1 MIINLDKYHR
11 TAHKAQG
18 KTLSKVIIDLSIP
31 PTGRLDNAYAYV
43 VLSRLKCL
51 KDFLILR
58 KFPISVLQQKH
69 CPDYWLELNRLYG
82 LGSNNNQ
89 I

>member
-1 MIINLDKYHR
+1 M
-11 TAHKAQG
+11 A
-18 KTLSKVIIDLSIP
+18 
-31 PTGRLDNAYAYV
+31 PTGRLDSAYAYF

-51 KDFLILR
+51 KDFLILK

-69 CPDYWLELNRLYG
+69 CPDYWLDLNRLYG